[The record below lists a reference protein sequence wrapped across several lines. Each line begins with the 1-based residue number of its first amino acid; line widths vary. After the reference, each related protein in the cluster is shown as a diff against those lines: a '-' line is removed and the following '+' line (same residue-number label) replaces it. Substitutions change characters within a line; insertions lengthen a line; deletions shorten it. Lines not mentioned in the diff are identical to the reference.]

1 MRRVAARLRP
11 IGIPLSACSSGDP
24 GVGRLLDHARCRTQI
39 SQFGVASGGDR
50 GHQPAVHIGG
60 SARVFLYE
68 RRSRAVVIGDAFRS
82 RLEAGL
88 AAWAA
93 SMSATA
99 ICRPRAPPLG
109 HELPAGG

>member
-1 MRRVAARLRP
+1 MLERTDHQLCCRDGQHR
-11 IGIPLSACSSGDP
+11 
-24 GVGRLLDHARCRTQI
+24 HARVSDQ
-39 SQFGVASGGDR
+39 
-50 GHQPAVHIGG
+50 IGG
-60 SARVFLYE
+60 SARVVLYE
-68 RRSRAVVIGDAFRS
+68 RRSRTVVIGDAFRS

-109 HELPAGG
+109 HELPAGE

>member
-1 MRRVAARLRP
+1 M
-11 IGIPLSACSSGDP
+11 
-24 GVGRLLDHARCRTQI
+24 VG
-39 SQFGVASGGDR
+39 SP
-50 GHQPAVHIGG
+50 GHQLADPDHQQWSPYNAQICAAGAERGIDAATAPNGG
-60 SARVFLYE
+60 SARVVLYE

-109 HELPAGG
+109 HELPADE

>member
-1 MRRVAARLRP
+1 MPVRDVNE
-11 IGIPLSACSSGDP
+11 
-24 GVGRLLDHARCRTQI
+24 
-39 SQFGVASGGDR
+39 
-50 GHQPAVHIGG
+50 AVVLTIRFPTITAG

-109 HELPAGG
+109 HELPADE

>member
-1 MRRVAARLRP
+1 LAA
-11 IGIPLSACSSGDP
+11 SGDTEP
-24 GVGRLLDHARCRTQI
+24 RSAPLTPEARSFAWADQIDLICASRLMNADATM
-39 SQFGVASGGDR
+39 AA
-50 GHQPAVHIGG
+50 PIGG
-60 SARVFLYE
+60 SARVVLYE

-88 AAWAA
+88 SAWAA

-109 HELPAGG
+109 HELPADA